1 MVVFDELPLTSLMG
15 PGGRIDAE
23 RYPAFA
29 GLARSANWY
38 RGATAV
44 HDSTA
49 LAVPAM
55 LDGRYPRAGSNS
67 DVYSHPANLFTLL
80 SPSYEVNASEEA
92 TGLCPTSLCE
102 PMEGTTLGHLS
113 HGKLGRFRRFV
124 RSVHPRP
131 RPTLWF
137 KHVLLPHVP
146 WQFYPSGLR
155 YRRFAP
161 EPIPGLN
168 GEPGFGVP
176 WLVKLSY
183 QRHLLQLGLADRLLG
198 ELLARLRRLDLYDD
212 ALIVVVADH
221 GIGFHL
227 GDERRAVTRSNVE
240 DLAPV
245 PLLVKLPR
253 ERRGRVIDRHVE
265 TIDVFPTILELAGV
279 PAPARIDGRSLLRSD
294 DAQARRARVFHRVGK
309 DLNTVG
315 GDYTFDVDALERRRG
330 AAVRRKLAL
339 FGSGG
344 GRDPEALYRIGPHAE
359 LVGRSLGERP
369 ARPRPGHGGDPP
381 GSRAGRGQPILRLRA
396 GRDHRRDPK
405 RPAGRRTPNSGGRE
419 RHDRS
424 DRPDVLAGGLTGR
437 ELRGNRPG
445 ADAPPR
451 GEHGAR
457 VRDRD
462 ARRRPGAQTAL
473 GLRALYT
480 RELHLSLQ
488 APEVFLVHL
497 LHEPARFDAVVI
509 VREMHRCPPKELAQ
523 LPESGFE
530 VGCHLGLR
538 AVCLNSVE
546 VGPACA
552 GHRVNPLRRVAA
564 TVQQLAGLH
573 ELPSNLLDR
582 RVNICRVFHG
592 AADRRAEQRPPVGE
606 VDEQRL

>member
-23 RYPAFA
+23 RYPSFA

-55 LDGRYPRAGSNS
+55 LDGRYPRAGVES

-80 SPSYEVNASEEA
+80 APSYEVNASEEA

-102 PMEGTTLGHLS
+102 PLGGTTLGHLS
-113 HGKLGRFRRFV
+113 HGKVGRFRRFV
-124 RSVHPRP
+124 NSVQPRP

-146 WQFYPSGLR
+146 WQFYPSGRR

-161 EPIPGLN
+161 EPIPALN

-176 WLVKLSY
+176 WLVKVSY

-227 GDERRAVTRSNVE
+227 GVERRAVTTRNVE

-265 TIDVFPTILELAGV
+265 TIDVFPTILELARV
-279 PAPARIDGRSLLRSD
+279 PAPARIDGRSLLRPD
-294 DAQARRARVFHRVGK
+294 AAQARSATVFHRVGK

-315 GDYTFDVDALERRRG
+315 GHYTFDVDALARRRQRGRPAQARPLRKRRRAQPGG
-330 AAVRRKLAL
+330 ALPNRSARRAHRAPSGERAARS
-339 FGSGG
+339 GSG
-344 GRDPEALYRIGPHAE
+344 L
-359 LVGRSLGERP
+359 
-369 ARPRPGHGGDPP
+369 GGDPP
-381 GSRAGRGQPILRLRA
+381 GRGPRTRSTPPPATCRARSPERSQTA
-396 GRDHRRDPK
+396 S
-405 RPAGRRTPNSGGRE
+405 PAG
-419 RHDRS
+419 
-424 DRPDVLAGGLTGR
+424 A
-437 ELRGNRPG
+437 
-445 ADAPPR
+445 
-451 GEHGAR
+451 AR
-457 VRDRD
+457 
-462 ARRRPGAQTAL
+462 
-473 GLRALYT
+473 
-480 RELHLSLQ
+480 
-488 APEVFLVHL
+488 
-497 LHEPARFDAVVI
+497 
-509 VREMHRCPPKELAQ
+509 
-523 LPESGFE
+523 
-530 VGCHLGLR
+530 
-538 AVCLNSVE
+538 
-546 VGPACA
+546 
-552 GHRVNPLRRVAA
+552 
-564 TVQQLAGLH
+564 
-573 ELPSNLLDR
+573 
-582 RVNICRVFHG
+582 
-592 AADRRAEQRPPVGE
+592 
-606 VDEQRL
+606 

>member
-1 MVVFDELPLTSLMG
+1 VRKPRVVRAVAVAAAVAVVAGLGVAGLTPEPSQTAGREARRATGAVQPHGAEPPRTIVMVVFDELPLTSLMG

-29 GLARSANWY
+29 GFARSANWY

-55 LDGRYPRAGSNS
+55 LDGRYPRPGLDS

-80 SPSYEVNASEEA
+80 APSYEVNASEEA

-102 PMEGTTLGHLS
+102 PMGGTTLGHLS
-113 HGKLGRFRRFV
+113 HGKVSRFRRFV
-124 RSVHPRP
+124 SSVRPRP

-146 WQFYPSGLR
+146 WQFYPSGRR

-227 GDERRAVTRSNVE
+227 GTERRAVTTRNVE

-265 TIDVFPTILELAGV
+265 TIDVFPTILQLARV
-279 PAPARIDGRSLLRSD
+279 PSPARIDGGSLLRPD
-294 DAQARRARVFHRVGK
+294 TAQARSARVFHRVGK

-315 GDYTFDVDALERRRG
+315 GHYTFEVDALERRRH

-344 GRDPEALYRIGPHAE
+344 GRDPAALYLIGPYAE
-359 LVGRSLGERP
+359 LVGRRAATLPRVPGPATAVIHQAADLAQVDPSSGFVPGEITGEIP
-369 ARPRPGHGGDPP
+369 DGRPG
-381 GSRAGRGQPILRLRA
+381 
-396 GRDHRRDPK
+396 
-405 RPAGRRTPNSGGRE
+405 GGRPIAVVVDGAIAATG
-419 RHDRS
+419 RTFS
-424 DRPDVLAGGLTGR
+424 LAGSQVENFETIVPER
-437 ELRGNRPG
+437 TFQRGANQ
-445 ADAPPR
+445 
-451 GEHGAR
+451 
-457 VRDRD
+457 V
-462 ARRRPGAQTAL
+462 
-473 GLRALYT
+473 
-480 RELHLSLQ
+480 
-488 APEVFLVHL
+488 
-497 LHEPARFDAVVI
+497 
-509 VREMHRCPPKELAQ
+509 
-523 LPESGFE
+523 
-530 VGCHLGLR
+530 
-538 AVCLNSVE
+538 
-546 VGPACA
+546 
-552 GHRVNPLRRVAA
+552 
-564 TVQQLAGLH
+564 
-573 ELPSNLLDR
+573 
-582 RVNICRVFHG
+582 RVFEIVVRRG
-592 AADRRAEQRPPVGE
+592 ASALRP
-606 VDEQRL
+606 L